1 MQSRERTAANTY
13 GREWRTMKTQQ
24 LIELQN
30 ALEDMINNITTGD
43 DIVDQLLQIQQ
54 LSAEIEETAPKMLMH
69 YLQRKSYTKALDF
82 LREL

>member
-1 MQSRERTAANTY
+1 
-13 GREWRTMKTQQ
+13 MKTQQ

-30 ALEDMINNITTGD
+30 ALEDMMNHITTGE
-43 DIVDQLLQIQQ
+43 DITDQLLRIHV